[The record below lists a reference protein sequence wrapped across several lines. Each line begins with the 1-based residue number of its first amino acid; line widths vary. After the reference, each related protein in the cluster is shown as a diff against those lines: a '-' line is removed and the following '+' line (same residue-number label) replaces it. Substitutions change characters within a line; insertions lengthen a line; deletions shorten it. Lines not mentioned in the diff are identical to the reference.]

1 MAKAKKNFRGRKR
14 RMRAPDL
21 TTDLFDVLAAIE
33 SIVGDEFCEELDCDV
48 LLPNRTPTEFEKSV
62 QGKLSAVYRLAH
74 SFNPRHCCHHVHDV
88 WRKELEK
95 YNQCGQYGPNSTG
108 RAGTGNSVLNGL
120 GEPLR

>member
-21 TTDLFDVLAAIE
+21 LDVLAAIE
-33 SIVGDEFCEELDCDV
+33 SIVSD
-48 LLPNRTPTEFEKSV
+48 TPTEFEKSM
-62 QGKLSAVYRLAH
+62 QGKISAVYRLAH

-95 YNQCGQYGPNSTG
+95 GIIYLTSLP
-108 RAGTGNSVLNGL
+108 VLARIL
-120 GEPLR
+120 T

>member
-1 MAKAKKNFRGRKR
+1 MQKNFRGRKR
-14 RMRAPDL
+14 RTRASDL
-21 TTDLFDVLAAIE
+21 LDVLAAIE
-33 SIVGDEFCEELDCDV
+33 SIVGDEFCAELDCDV

-95 YNQCGQYGPNSTG
+95 YKDGPNSTG